1 MFKHQK
7 VNKKSAIRSRLH
19 TTQMNYTPFS
29 LGDTSYLEHLSKEIK
44 LRNSR
49 EVAMQLRKDWLES
62 NKRKNYQN
70 ELDRLTGE
78 MSRPLLP
85 HNSIE
90 HLNDRVRQ
98 LKSLV
103 FA

>member
-1 MFKHQK
+1 MYKFHKHK
-7 VNKKSAIRSRLH
+7 KKSAIRSRLH
-19 TTQMNYTPFS
+19 TSQLNYTPFTM
-29 LGDTSYLEHLSKEIK
+29 GDTSYLEHLSKEIN

-49 EVAMQLRKDWLES
+49 EVAMQLRKDGLES

-90 HLNDRVRQ
+90 H
-98 LKSLV
+98 
-103 FA
+103 

>member
-1 MFKHQK
+1 MFKYQK
-7 VNKKSAIRSRLH
+7 KNKKTFRNHLH
-19 TTQMNYTPFS
+19 TTMLNYTPFS

-90 HLNDRVRQ
+90 HLEDRVRQ

-103 FA
+103 SA